1 MSDSDSQKKS
11 YKKPEAADV
20 GKTAP
25 VLGACTPGGNDPTVI
40 PTCSPNGATATGS
53 CVPGGNAGFG
63 GVEGGNCSPGLVA
76 RDVCYST
83 GGTAAFSVP

>member
-25 VLGACTPGGNDPTVI
+25 VLGACTPGGNDPTSI
-40 PTCSPNGATATGS
+40 PTCSPSGSNAYGS

-63 GVEGGNCSPGLVA
+63 GPEGGNCVPGTLA
-76 RDVCYST
+76 ADRCNA
-83 GGTAAFSVP
+83 GGTAAF